1 MLGKEKKQGDFFNDY
16 VYSELLPEEDTLL
29 SIAQLVDFGFVEEEV
44 ADLYSE
50 DRGRPSYPPAVLFKM
65 LFLEHYANLSDVEV
79 SKQCRY
85 NLLYRAFVGLGVSD
99 PTPDD
104 TTLVV
109 FRVRLGEER
118 FERLFER
125 VVVKAQ
131 EAGLLKERLK
141 IVDATHLIAD
151 VAIPNTVNLLRQGR
165 KRVLKRLD
173 RVNRKATR
181 ELEERYLKER
191 KVYGKPSQE
200 DLADEVE
207 LTQAFLGEVK
217 GRYGRKVDEEVEVI
231 EKILD
236 PQEEGKVR
244 SVVDPEARYG
254 MKRKNQPFLGYKVH
268 ASQDESGLVTSLDV
282 LPGNENEGSP
292 RHLRSLV
299 EKDEERGVHHQ
310 GLAADALYDS
320 AENRL
325 LAKRYEMEAYIP
337 NRTHERQGDQFV
349 YDPER
354 DEVKCGQGKSSI
366 GKIRQEGGEL
376 YYFSVSDC
384 QSCPVRTGC
393 VKQNEGRARVYLSD
407 DYKLRMRVD
416 PERKR
421 EALKVRKAIER
432 KFGEAKKW
440 HGLVRARY
448 RTRAR
453 VAIQAFLVFI
463 VMNLKR
469 MVKLLLQRERLRGLA
484 AS

>member
-1 MLGKEKKQGDFFNDY
+1 MLGREKEQGDFFDHY
-16 VYSELLPEEDTLL
+16 VYSGLLPEEDTLL
-29 SIAQLVDFGFVEEEV
+29 SIARLVDFGFVEEEV

-50 DRGRPSYPPAVLFKM
+50 DRGRPSYPPVVLFKM

-109 FRVRLGEER
+109 FRARLGEER

-125 VVVKAQ
+125 VVEQAQ
-131 EAGLLKERLK
+131 EAGLLQERLK

-151 VAIPNTVNLLRQGR
+151 VAVPNAVNLLRQAR
-165 KRVLKRLD
+165 RRVLKRLD

-181 ELEERYLKER
+181 ELEGRYLQER
-191 KVYGKPSQE
+191 KAYGKPSQE

-217 GRYGRKVDEEVEVI
+217 GKYGEKVDEEIEVI

-236 PQEEGKVR
+236 PQQGGKIR

-254 MKRKNQPFLGYKVH
+254 MKRKDQPFLGYKVH

-282 LPGNENEGSP
+282 LPGNEPEGSSP
-292 RHLRSLV
+292 YLRRLV
-299 EKDEERGVHHQ
+299 EKDEEKGVHHQ
-310 GLAADALYDS
+310 GLVADALYDS

-325 LAKRYEMEAYIP
+325 LAKGYGMEAYIP
-337 NRTHERQGDQFV
+337 SRTHQRQGDQFL
-349 YDPER
+349 YDPQM
-354 DEVKCGQGKSSI
+354 DQVWCQDGKHSV
-366 GKIRQEGGEL
+366 GKIRQEQGEL
-376 YYFSVSDC
+376 YYFSASDC
-384 QSCPVRTGC
+384 QACPVRTRC

-407 DYKLRMRVD
+407 DHKMRMKVD
-416 PERKR
+416 PEAKR
-421 EALKVRKAIER
+421 EALRVRQAIER

-440 HGLVRARY
+440 HGLARARY

-453 VAIQAFLVFI
+453 VAVQALLVFI

-469 MVKLLLQRERLRGLA
+469 MAKLLLSKERLRESA
-484 AS
+484 AR